1 LLNQHQIGERES
13 PPLAGQ
19 NPDRQNGQPLIRL
32 RDVVKTY
39 PAPAGDFT
47 ALHGIT
53 ADVRRGEF
61 LAIIGKSGAGK
72 STLVNMITGVDK
84 LTAGQVWVDDTSV
97 HTLSESRRALWRG
110 RNIGVVY
117 QTFEL
122 LPTLSLLDNVMLP
135 MDFCAL
141 YQPQESRERAKA
153 LLREVGLIDHI
164 EKPPTRISGGQ
175 QQRVAIARALINDPP
190 IIVAD
195 EPTGNL
201 DSVTAEEIFRLF
213 EALVAQGKTIVI
225 VTHDESL
232 APRVTRVLRIADGEI
247 VDEA

>member
-1 LLNQHQIGERES
+1 MLSRRQVGEREN
-13 PPLAGQ
+13 PPTVGRK
-19 NPDRQNGQPLIRL
+19 PDRENGRPLIRL
-32 RDVVKTY
+32 REVVKKY
-39 PAPAGDFT
+39 PTPAGDFT
-47 ALHGIT
+47 ALSGIT

-61 LAIIGKSGAGK
+61 VAIIGKSGAGK
-72 STLVNMITGVDK
+72 STLVNMITGVDD
-84 LTAGQVWVDDTSV
+84 LTGGQVWVDDTSV
-97 HTLSESRRALWRG
+97 HALSESRRALWRG
-110 RNIGVVY
+110 RNVGIVY

-141 YQPQESRERAKA
+141 YQPQESRERAEA

-201 DSVTAEEIFRLF
+201 DSVTAEEILRLF
-213 EALVAQGKTIVI
+213 EALVAQGKTIVM

-232 APRVTRVLRIADGEI
+232 APRVNRVLRIADGEI
-247 VDEA
+247 VE